1 MANRLG
7 TFWGFSIFSR
17 ENTLPKTNIARK
29 NGEFQVR
36 NFQTSKG
43 PLFSGA
49 KIAVSFRKFVKF
61 KRPIFFQGLFGS
73 RLSEH
78 MIWWIYLEDHPRT
91 CKWLVTPI
99 YKPFRP
105 FGRGITLLRG
115 LTITMVINHLQVMG

>member
-1 MANRLG
+1 MPNLLN
-7 TFWGFSIFSR
+7 FWGFPIFSR
-17 ENTLPKTNIARK
+17 ENTLPKTKSSPVKMVDSKSGISKLPRGPYFQGRK
-29 NGEFQVR
+29 LAGSFQGGR
-36 NFQTSKG
+36 
-43 PLFSGA
+43 
-49 KIAVSFRKFVKF
+49 VKF
-61 KRPIFFQGLFGS
+61 KRPIFFQGPG

-115 LTITMVINHLQVMG
+115 RFLTMVINHLQVMG